1 MVKIFSIISF
11 ELQLAKEI
19 RWQVL
24 RSRDMLKGSSP
35 EIEFRHELMGRLNK
49 LDTEIELEV
58 VPGNNN
64 NNNNLHHNNLNS
76 SSSPS
81 SSSGLSSYGGCNLSS
96 NGYDNSYNTKDYYYG
111 SNKRDLMCSQ
121 GESDDSFLRPPLWE
135 DITSSIQNI
144 DPENAIML
152 STLTGAT
159 QVKLEAVDDAF
170 LEPLSSPLLSPL
182 EIKTEKVQISLLQNV
197 NNNNNN
203 LHPHHQHPHHHHNGS
218 NHISNNNNYHNNN
231 NNNSSYQL
239 NGSGYLPPHSTNGM
253 HPSVHIHV
261 QNNNYYT
268 PPPPPP
274 PSQSGWPSNN
284 NNSSHGHNPPL
295 SSHNLHNNGSYPP
308 KFSPPPNLC
317 PSQMSRLMYVP
328 PLTPPNSDPGSP
340 INGMQT
346 SRGRSPPPPYHPS
359 QQQGPPSQ
367 PQQHQITQLSHNQL
381 TCTPIPMHTNNGHH
395 PNSGGQLNHP
405 HPHSQQQ
412 QHHHHHHHH
421 PSNHPNQPYSNSN
434 TTSTNNGNN
443 NTSNMSQVN
452 SSHNTISVLSSAT
465 VVKAVQRYNR
475 RNNPELEKRR
485 IHHCDFMGCTKVY
498 TKSSHLKAHQRIHT
512 VK

>member
-1 MVKIFSIISF
+1 
-11 ELQLAKEI
+11 
-19 RWQVL
+19 
-24 RSRDMLKGSSP
+24 
-35 EIEFRHELMGRLNK
+35 MGRLNK

-58 VPGNNN
+58 VPGNN

-96 NGYDNSYNTKDYYYG
+96 NGYDNSYNTKEYYYG

-197 NNNNNN
+197 NNNNN

-274 PSQSGWPSNN
+274 PTQSGWPSN

-367 PQQHQITQLSHNQL
+367 PQHNQITQLSHNQL

-395 PNSGGQLNHP
+395 PNGGGQLNHP

-412 QHHHHHHHH
+412 QHHHHHHH

-452 SSHNTISVLSSAT
+452 SSHNAISVLSSAT

-512 VK
+512 GKSKFMISFS